1 MDHGGSVTSNA
12 LKRVITKVWSV
23 HKSSSCTLRRF
34 LSENFW
40 SCKAS
45 QIIQKMERRAV
56 PSWLCSVC
64 SPSHTMLNFL
74 KTDAKW
80 WSGHFG
86 SSYQS
91 TENHERNEQI
101 KLKASGSVAKIKKVT
116 CEMVYQCQA
125 IRNFLD
131 AQSYFQ
137 DRSQDYCSRVIE
149 CIRSRMAWFDLQLM
163 RDVTSMLGPHGWEKA
178 VEDDSTGAISI

>member
-1 MDHGGSVTSNA
+1 MQSDEVDISAALTS
-12 LKRVITKVWSV
+12 L
-23 HKSSSCTLRRF
+23 
-34 LSENFW
+34 
-40 SCKAS
+40 
-45 QIIQKMERRAV
+45 
-56 PSWLCSVC
+56 
-64 SPSHTMLNFL
+64 L
-74 KTDAKW
+74 KTMKEMDKL
-80 WSGHFG
+80 
-86 SSYQS
+86 SS
-91 TENHERNEQI
+91 
-101 KLKASGSVAKIKKVT
+101 KPLAKIKKVT